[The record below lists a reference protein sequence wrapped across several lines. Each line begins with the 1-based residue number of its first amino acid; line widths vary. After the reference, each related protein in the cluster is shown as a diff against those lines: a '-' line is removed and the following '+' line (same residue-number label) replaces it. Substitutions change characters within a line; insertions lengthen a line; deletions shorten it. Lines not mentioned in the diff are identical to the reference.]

1 MSLIREVSAGYMTNL
16 AARLFARAI
25 DDRLRCLGVSSG
37 HLPVF
42 FALADGGG
50 LTQTALAQAA
60 AIEQP
65 TMAATL
71 SRMERAGLILR
82 RPDPRDGRSA
92 LIFLTPAALEK
103 ARVVEEA
110 VKSINEGLPN
120 WMKQRKSPFS
130 MRRKSSVG
138 ICRGPRRVATRR
150 RGLRDIQAGASVRK

>member
-1 MSLIREVSAGYMTNL
+1 MTNL

-42 FALADGGG
+42 FALANGGA

-71 SRMERAGLILR
+71 SRMERDGLILR

-110 VKSINEGLPN
+110 VKSINERALAELDEAARIAFLDALA
-120 WMKQRKSPFS
+120 KVVRSLEFA
-130 MRRKSSVG
+130 VG
-138 ICRGPRRVATRR
+138 RAGSRQDDAN
-150 RGLRDIQAGASVRK
+150 GLRDIQAGASVPK